1 MKQLRDYFPFFN
13 GKNTVYLDSSATSQA
28 LYTVIEDQHEFNLNH
43 RANAHR
49 SGHRMGTWIDQ
60 KYHESKELIGQWLSI
75 PSPEKRIIFTSG
87 ASQALNDAAKFI
99 EENFSRATIYIGV
112 DFHHSLFLPLQRL
125 ADKNSFFKIEFIDI
139 DHTGNLNFDS
149 LEKLAAEESGPKI
162 FAFTPVSNVLG
173 RVNDLDRARTIAK
186 KYAMTTIVDASQ
198 YVGKRNANLD
208 GFDFVAW
215 SWHKIYGP
223 TGLGCLIIGDKWIDA
238 EPIRPGGGSV
248 VGVTLK
254 NVIWQNNAGR
264 FESGTQNL
272 SAIVALPR
280 LVKWFMEHQ
289 EDVELHDRG
298 ISALVNSH
306 VSRELFKPATE
317 SETSLLSLNPVTGAT
332 EDYGYM
338 LDAQG
343 VMVRTGKLCA
353 EPLLTKLNVN
363 GLLRLSWAAY
373 TNNNDIEQA
382 FDALGQIHG
391 RLSKH
396 LQ

>member
-1 MKQLRDYFPFFN
+1 MKQLRDYFPFFD
-13 GKNTVYLDSSATSQA
+13 GKNGVYLDSSATSQA

-60 KYHESKELIGQWLSI
+60 KYHQSKELIGQWLGI
-75 PSPEKRIIFTSG
+75 ANPADRVIFTSG
-87 ASQALNDAAKFI
+87 ASQALGDAARFI

-112 DFHHSLFLPLQRL
+112 DFHHSLFLPLQKLADSNSFFNLEIIDIDDQGNLNFEQLDQL
-125 ADKNSFFKIEFIDI
+125 ADKNP
-139 DHTGNLNFDS
+139 
-149 LEKLAAEESGPKI
+149 GPKI

-173 RVNDLDRARTIAK
+173 RINDLDRARDLAK
-186 KYAMTTIVDASQ
+186 KHSMTTIVDASQ
-198 YVGKRNANLD
+198 YVAKRNGSLD

-223 TGLGCLIIGDKWIDA
+223 TGLGCLVIGDKWLDA

-254 NVIWQNNAGR
+254 TAMWQNNAGR

-280 LVKWFMEHQ
+280 LITWLIDHR
-289 EDVELHDRG
+289 EDIEAHDRS
-298 ISALVNSH
+298 ISALANSH
-306 VSRELFKPATE
+306 VSRELFEPATE
-317 SETSLLSLNPVTGAT
+317 SETSLLSLIPVAGAT

-338 LDAQG
+338 LDARG

-373 TNNNDIEQA
+373 TNNKDIEQA

-396 LQ
+396 LR